1 MTVVDYC
8 IKMHLV
14 FAKNKLGKKLVL
26 LNLFTGIV
34 FREAI
39 PSRTAIALDSLPN
52 GSQETCCFG

>member
-1 MTVVDYC
+1 
-8 IKMHLV
+8 MHLV
-14 FAKNKLGKKLVL
+14 SAKNKLGKKLVL
-26 LNLFTGIV
+26 SNLFTGIL